1 MKKKNKPSKVV
12 ISVRMDASDAEI
24 FVESPKS
31 DKKTEKKPDIEERI
45 YNILNTAEK
54 IAVKAAQ
61 IHQILKKSAKK
72 KKKKNKKLG
81 KVDKKT
87 GTLILKKE
95 KIEKVEKPMKR
106 YRPRK
111 K

>member
-1 MKKKNKPSKVV
+1 MKKNDKKNKKVTTE
-12 ISVRMDASDAEI
+12 SEDNTAE
-24 FVESPKS
+24 VSANSEKN
-31 DKKTEKKPDIEERI
+31 KKPDVEERI
-45 YNILNTAEK
+45 YNVLNTAEK

-81 KVDKKT
+81 KIDKKT

-95 KIEKVEKPMKR
+95 KKQKKQKAMKR
-106 YRPRK
+106 YKPK
-111 K
+111 KKK

>member
-1 MKKKNKPSKVV
+1 MKKKKNTPEVYIYVTTDDEGCKKALLP
-12 ISVRMDASDAEI
+12 AEK
-24 FVESPKS
+24 E
-31 DKKTEKKPDIEERI
+31 EKKPDIEERI

-95 KIEKVEKPMKR
+95 KTEKVQKPMKR
-106 YRPRK
+106 YKPPK
-111 K
+111 KK

>member
-1 MKKKNKPSKVV
+1 MKKNTQTV
-12 ISVRMDASDAEI
+12 IVSFETNAENAEI
-24 FVESPKS
+24 TVET
-31 DKKTEKKPDIEERI
+31 DKKKEKKSDIEERI
-45 YNILNTAEK
+45 YNALNTAEK

-95 KIEKVEKPMKR
+95 KKKKKLKPYKT
-106 YRPRK
+106 K
-111 K
+111 KKK